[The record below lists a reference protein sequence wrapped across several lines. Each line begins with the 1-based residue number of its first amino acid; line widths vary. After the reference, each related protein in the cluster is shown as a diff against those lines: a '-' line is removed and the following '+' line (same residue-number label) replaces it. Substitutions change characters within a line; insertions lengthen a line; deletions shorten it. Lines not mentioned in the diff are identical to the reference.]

1 MNNSICSYFK
11 NKSLYIFLAFVIIIG
26 IVPSGCS
33 ENKKPDIISD
43 IEGVKGYVRTVS
55 EEEKEFYR
63 GILGKSVSQDE
74 DLEKAVE
81 EKINEDNALYLIS
94 NKMGLTQPY
103 SFQLLQDNLEKE
115 NRTRK
120 AKLQQG
126 IIFYGKEEFT
136 LEEYYNWN
144 LSNIKTDVVE
154 SLYSSCGDYYRDDCE
169 KYYNENKEEYMEISE
184 VTYIIEENGE
194 TQEKTITEEELS
206 SLANTDGDLF
216 TALYNGEEGQTT
228 VLENSDESRK
238 VQIVSKEH
246 TTSTF
251 EEAYVMVMRDYL
263 TNCVLQDL
271 IDMVAQANPVDYQ

>member
-1 MNNSICSYFK
+1 M
-11 NKSLYIFLAFVIIIG
+11 
-26 IVPSGCS
+26 
-33 ENKKPDIISD
+33 
-43 IEGVKGYVRTVS
+43 
-55 EEEKEFYR
+55 
-63 GILGKSVSQDE
+63 
-74 DLEKAVE
+74 EKAVE

-126 IIFYGKEEFT
+126 IIFYGKKEFT

-154 SLYSSCGDYYRDDCE
+154 SLYSSCGDYYSDDCE

-194 TQEKTITEEELS
+194 TQEKTITGEELS